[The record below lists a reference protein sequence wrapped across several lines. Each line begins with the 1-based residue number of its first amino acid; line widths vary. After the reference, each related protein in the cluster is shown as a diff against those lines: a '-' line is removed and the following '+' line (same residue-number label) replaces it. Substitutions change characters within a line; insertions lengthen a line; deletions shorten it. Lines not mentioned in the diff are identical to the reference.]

1 MRSQLAKQFSMAEY
15 LLPSVVVEMVPS
27 SKQSDVYVHSQSCC
41 LSPSSM
47 PVCSVILMRNNSRDG
62 VDINVLNPAFVRELL
77 RESLAKSVLSCY
89 DDAFMKEI
97 LGFALE
103 NGPLERLVGCHIW
116 RLASGDVVKIA
127 PMEGDESKI
136 AYIVDNEGFKLFEHV
151 AGDSLIRPQAI
162 KPEVLEKWD
171 LGDDFNIRR
180 LDGSTIDKFVEL
192 TLPHQPIKIFSSA
205 EKAWISD
212 VWKYVSAKQ
221 FVVKFYERRPT
232 LALKNEKF
240 KFVSSEGLNTL
251 PIMGCDVRPKLSE
264 LCSKLNIFILA
275 KSEAEA
281 VVNLSKNWDCE
292 ERFLE
297 CLLRLSGNDCL
308 NLRQT
313 ILDRLGPIEI
323 KVQDIFE
330 NI

>member
-1 MRSQLAKQFSMAEY
+1 
-15 LLPSVVVEMVPS
+15 
-27 SKQSDVYVHSQSCC
+27 
-41 LSPSSM
+41 
-47 PVCSVILMRNNSRDG
+47 
-62 VDINVLNPAFVRELL
+62 
-77 RESLAKSVLSCY
+77 
-89 DDAFMKEI
+89 
-97 LGFALE
+97 
-103 NGPLERLVGCHIW
+103 
-116 RLASGDVVKIA
+116 
-127 PMEGDESKI
+127 MEGDESKI

-192 TLPHQPIKIFSSA
+192 TLPHHPIKIFSSA

-221 FVVKFYERRPT
+221 FVVKFYEKRPT

-251 PIMGCDVRPKLSE
+251 PIMGCDVPPKLSE
-264 LCSKLNIFILA
+264 ICSKLNIFILA
-275 KSEAEA
+275 KSGVEA

-297 CLLRLSGNDCL
+297 CLLRLKGNDFV

-313 ILDRLGPIEI
+313 ILDPLGPNEV
-323 KVQDIFE
+323 KVQDIFWKSLL
-330 NI
+330 IIVPP